1 MATDYPAAID
11 SFDTHVDN
19 VDDVMAAD
27 VNDLN
32 DAVVAIETELG
43 IQPRHTAAVAPTV
56 NDDTAYSVGTIW
68 TNTTADEIWIC
79 IDNTD
84 TAAVWHNVGS
94 AWNTWTPTITQSGA
108 VAATVT
114 RARYKIVN
122 KICHTEVSLAVT
134 AAGTAANAIVIG
146 GQPAA
151 IQPSYS
157 YTPGGFP
164 IGVAQVVN
172 AGTATYVANVATLTA
187 TTFQFRAGATDNWV
201 GVNPNFALAN
211 GDFIFFTATYEVA

>member
-68 TNTTADEIWIC
+68 TDTTNDNIWIC

-94 AWNTWTPTITQSGA
+94 AWNTWTPTVDQGGA

-114 RARYKIVN
+114 RARYKVVN
-122 KICHTEVSLAVT
+122 KICYTEVSLAVT
-134 AAGTAANAIVIG
+134 AAGVAANNIVIA

-151 IQPSYS
+151 IQSAYNQAA
-157 YTPGGFP
+157 FP
-164 IGVAQVVN
+164 IGVGSVTDT
-172 AGTATYVANVATLTA
+172 GTAWYGGLLVAN
-187 TTFQFRAGATDNWV
+187 GATSWV
-201 GVNPNFALAN
+201 VLDPSTGNFIGTNPNFALAN
-211 GDFIFFTATYEVA
+211 GDFILFTATYEVA